1 MEQENKK
8 PSYEEV
14 KNALKTISKYCSD
27 TDLKDCDEGRCIIN
41 QLLGDCPTG
50 VFASA
55 PDIWKID

>member
-1 MEQENKK
+1 MEQQNKK

-27 TDLKDCDEGRCIIN
+27 TDLKDCDEGCIVY

-50 VFASA
+50 TFTAS
-55 PDIWKID
+55 PEDWKIY